1 MGFLDLFRK
10 KTKKVTRYD
19 VPEANDEAAHVL
31 REITDDGKLQ
41 IDYMEKPDFRK
52 PYDSTRLVLETIP
65 ENINGNK
72 VYTGK
77 VSWYN
82 QGDTIMFDNNDS
94 RHRGWTIR
102 MEVEPTLL
110 RTNDEYVRWVMVG
123 LLNRSR
129 VQSYIERG
137 LIDNPDVPCGNYVG
151 GIDAKPDESFGKIF
165 DNFIGTY
172 VHNMP
177 AVRQARAQYQERK
190 RIEIA
195 KQARREELYKELHDL
210 DSPNSDARF
219 YI

>member
-41 IDYMEKPDFRK
+41 IDYMEKPDYRK
-52 PYDSTRLVLETIP
+52 PNDSTRLVLETIP

-195 KQARREELYKELHDL
+195 KQARREELYKELDDL

>member
-10 KTKKVTRYD
+10 KTQKVTRYD
-19 VPEANDEAAHVL
+19 DPEADNEAAHVL

-65 ENINGNK
+65 ENINGYK

-94 RHRGWTIR
+94 RHRGWTVR

-110 RTNDEYVRWVMVG
+110 RTNDEYVSWVMVE

-129 VQSYIERG
+129 VQSYIEKG

-151 GIDAKPDESFGKIF
+151 GIDAKPDGSFGKIF

-177 AVRQARAQYQERK
+177 AVRQTREQYQERK
-190 RIEIA
+190 RIERA
-195 KQARREELYKELHDL
+195 KQARREQLRKELHDL
-210 DSPNSDARF
+210 DSPDSDVRF
-219 YI
+219 

>member
-10 KTKKVTRYD
+10 KTKKVTRYND
-19 VPEANDEAAHVL
+19 PETDNEAAHVL

-41 IDYMEKPDFRK
+41 IDYMEKPDSRK

-65 ENINGNK
+65 ENINGYK

-102 MEVEPTLL
+102 MGVEPTLL
-110 RTNDEYVRWVMVG
+110 RTNDEYVSCVMVE

-137 LIDNPDVPCGNYVG
+137 LVDNPDVPCGNYVG
-151 GIDAKPDESFGKIF
+151 GIETNPDGSFGKIF

-190 RIEIA
+190 RIERA
-195 KQARREELYKELHDL
+195 KQARREELYKELQDL
-210 DSPNSDARF
+210 DSPDGDARF
-219 YI
+219 